1 MRNLSRGVIDYRT
14 TEFTESLTLKPLF
27 VDVVQGLQSHSRY
40 GNYLSVPVDTALG
53 HDRAAQQ
60 LVCGLRENV

>member
-1 MRNLSRGVIDYRT
+1 MCNLPRGVIDYRT
-14 TEFTESLTLKPLF
+14 TEESLTLMPLF

-40 GNYLSVPVDTALG
+40 GNYLPVDTALVG
-53 HDRAAQQ
+53 HDRATQQ